1 MYAQN
6 IGWGCGSAL
15 EKCTNAWRKEYL
27 KFQASLQ
34 PGKEQENKHFGALF
48 DGTVTKLGC
57 GIARDDVAVQLGAVL
72 VCNYFQSNDQT
83 PPTDAFTATMQ
94 QSDGPP
100 NPDNKA
106 QLAKL
111 QRESSNKVLWRNP
124 IFWGS
129 FTAVE
134 VLKNATQT

>member
-1 MYAQN
+1 M
-6 IGWGCGSAL
+6 
-15 EKCTNAWRKEYL
+15 
-27 KFQASLQ
+27 
-34 PGKEQENKHFGALF
+34 
-48 DGTVTKLGC
+48 TKLGC